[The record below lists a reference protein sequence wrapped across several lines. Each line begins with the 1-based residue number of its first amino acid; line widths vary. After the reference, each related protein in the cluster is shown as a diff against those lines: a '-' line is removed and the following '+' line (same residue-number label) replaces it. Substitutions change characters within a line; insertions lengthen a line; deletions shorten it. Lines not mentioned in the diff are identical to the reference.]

1 MLWVLSNCL
10 VAFFILK
17 ENNSAL
23 YSATNSL
30 SSFSDLDSNCLYSI
44 TIYLL

>member
-17 ENNSAL
+17 EN
-23 YSATNSL
+23 
-30 SSFSDLDSNCLYSI
+30 
-44 TIYLL
+44 